1 MEQPREEDQVGGAA
15 DGEKLGQ
22 GLNQG
27 EYDRLKKRHE
37 CFGVL
42 CGRRGNRRDF
52 GRPRLGRDATED
64 EGNAGCGAAC
74 CFGEGG
80 GGREFTAED
89 AEVTEFGRERMRRVV
104 GRVPKWDGGGY
115 PPRCFVKS
123 VQVAEK
129 NRVAVYGF

>member
-52 GRPRLGRDATED
+52 GRPRLGRDATDSDLSERLD
-64 EGNAGCGAAC
+64 NDSRDGGRRQRRLRSGVLFWWGRRRKSSPQKTQRSRSSEGSVCVESSGEFRNGM
-74 CFGEGG
+74 EGG
-80 GGREFTAED
+80 IPP
-89 AEVTEFGRERMRRVV
+89 VV
-104 GRVPKWDGGGY
+104 
-115 PPRCFVKS
+115 
-123 VQVAEK
+123 
-129 NRVAVYGF
+129 